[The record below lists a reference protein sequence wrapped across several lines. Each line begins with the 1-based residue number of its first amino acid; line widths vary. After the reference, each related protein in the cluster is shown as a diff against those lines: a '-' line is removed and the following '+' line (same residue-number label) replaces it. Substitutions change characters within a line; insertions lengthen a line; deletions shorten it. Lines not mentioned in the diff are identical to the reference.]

1 MDITPLL
8 VEGDLYLN
16 EGVGEEWGV
25 KKITYS
31 IGYYTHTVLS

>member
-1 MDITPLL
+1 MDIIPLL

-16 EGVGEEWGV
+16 EGLGKNEGL

-31 IGYYTHTVLS
+31 VGYYMVLS

>member
-16 EGVGEEWGV
+16 EGLGKNEGL
-25 KKITYS
+25 KKNNI
-31 IGYYTHTVLS
+31 